1 MPEPVIDVL
10 RQAFPGAAFEPGT
23 ATDMPTIE
31 VERDRI
37 VDVCRHLRDDPAL
50 QFVLL
55 LEVTAVDRLPA
66 EPRFEIVYHLACIG
80 AAYAQPGGAAPARR
94 LRLKVRL
101 AGDDARLPSV
111 VPVFPGA
118 NWLEREVFDL
128 FGITFEGHPDLR
140 RLLMPEDWEGY
151 PLRKDYAVQIRK
163 DATSWEPVQLSIEE
177 FTQAI
182 RAERERAE
190 RASGPAARPAARPEG
205 SDDTGS
211 ARRD

>member
-1 MPEPVIDVL
+1 MPEPVIDAL
-10 RQAFPGAAFEPGT
+10 RQAFPGAAFEAGT
-23 ATDMPTIE
+23 ATDMPTVV

-50 QFVLL
+50 QFALL
-55 LEVTAVDRLPA
+55 VEVTAVDRLPA
-66 EPRFEIVYHLACIG
+66 EPRFEVVYHLVCVG
-80 AAYAQPGGAAPARR
+80 AAYAQPAGAAPARR

-101 AGDDARLPSV
+101 AGDDPRVPSV

-128 FGITFEGHPDLR
+128 FGIAFEGHPDLR
-140 RLLMPEDWEGY
+140 RLLMPEDWEGF

-190 RASGPAARPAARPEG
+190 RASGPVPHPADGTAG
-205 SDDTGS
+205 SDDAGS
-211 ARRD
+211 AERE